1 MHPHPVII
9 CSDTGGNMRLLLE
22 QCECEL
28 EVRKSRFIAIAI
40 PITALSE
47 IKDLV
52 TQTRALHAGAN
63 HVVHAAVL
71 GERADI
77 HSYSDDHE
85 PKNTAGRPAFEVL
98 KGSGITNILV
108 LVVRYFGG
116 TLLGTGGLVK
126 AYGDSVKEVL
136 KLVKTEALIEK
147 SGFSMTIPY
156 NLYDIVKKRLIE
168 MQATIDHEE
177 FTTDITLQGSLP
189 SETKNALAAYLT
201 ECSNGSCSVQFS
213 DV

>member
-1 MHPHPVII
+1 
-9 CSDTGGNMRLLLE
+9 MRLLLE
-22 QCECEL
+22 RCECEL

-52 TQTRALHAGAN
+52 IQTRSLHAGAN

-98 KGSGITNILV
+98 KGSGITNILI

-136 KLVKTEALIEK
+136 KLVKTEPLIDK
-147 SGFSMTIPY
+147 SDFAMIIPY
-156 NLYDIVKKRLIE
+156 NLYDVIKKYLIDV
-168 MQATIDHEE
+168 QATIENEE

-189 SETKNALAAYLT
+189 SEEKDALAAYLT
-201 ECSNGSCSVQFS
+201 ESSNGSCAVQFS

>member
-1 MHPHPVII
+1 M
-9 CSDTGGNMRLLLE
+9 
-22 QCECEL
+22 
-28 EVRKSRFIAIAI
+28 
-40 PITALSE
+40 
-47 IKDLV
+47 
-52 TQTRALHAGAN
+52 
-63 HVVHAAVL
+63 
-71 GERADI
+71 
-77 HSYSDDHE
+77 
-85 PKNTAGRPAFEVL
+85 
-98 KGSGITNILV
+98 
-108 LVVRYFGG
+108 
-116 TLLGTGGLVK
+116 LGTGGLVK